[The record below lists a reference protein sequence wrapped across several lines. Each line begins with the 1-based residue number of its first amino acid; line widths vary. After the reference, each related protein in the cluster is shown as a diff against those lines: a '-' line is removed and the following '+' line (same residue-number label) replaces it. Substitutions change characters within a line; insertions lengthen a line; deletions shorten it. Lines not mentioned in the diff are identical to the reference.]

1 MKKMIPKI
9 IHYCWFGD
17 KKPGPI
23 EQKCIASWSKILPDY
38 KIMYWGNE
46 CLKDFDNKYFHQAVE
61 AKKWAFVSDYV
72 RLVALWKYGGMY
84 FDTDEE
90 IVKPLDEFL
99 DHDFVIGS
107 QRCGSSKEISPAL
120 IGTVPHHEIIKHLL
134 DVYEKLEF
142 IKPDGSYNQT
152 PNPVIFA
159 KVLKDFYGVK
169 NTYIKKG
176 RVKITE
182 NCWLYPYTYF
192 CTDNKKAYAIHH
204 YSGSW
209 RPAWRLRD
217 KFRFKLFGKNYLIR
231 KYKYKIKHGIGEPMP
246 QHDNEKIL
254 FSIPTGLHS
263 WFRLIKVG

>member
-1 MKKMIPKI
+1 MIPKI

>member
-1 MKKMIPKI
+1 MIPKI

-17 KKPGPI
+17 KNPGPI

-38 KIMYWGNE
+38 KIKCWGNE
-46 CLKDFDNKYFHQAVE
+46 CLKNFNNKYFCQAVE
-61 AKKWAFVSDYV
+61 SKKWAFASDYV
-72 RLVALWKYGGMY
+72 RLVALWNYGGFY

-90 IVKPLDEFL
+90 IIKPLDAFL

-107 QRCGSSKEISPAL
+107 QRCGSSKEINPAF
-120 IGTVPHHEIIKHLL
+120 IGAVPHHEIIKHFL
-134 DVYEKLEF
+134 DAYDELEF
-142 IKPDGSYNQT
+142 IRPDGSYNQT
-152 PNPVIFA
+152 PNPTLFTN
-159 KVLKDFYGVK
+159 VLKKHYNIE

-192 CTDNKKAYAIHH
+192 CTDNKNAYAIHH

-217 KFRFKLFGKNYLIR
+217 KFSFSFFGKRYLVR

-246 QHDNEKIL
+246 QHDNEQIL

-263 WFRLIKVG
+263 WFKLIKVE

>member
-1 MKKMIPKI
+1 MIPKI

-17 KKPGPI
+17 KKPGPV
-23 EQKCIASWSKILPDY
+23 EQKCIASWSKILPKY
-38 KIMYWGNE
+38 QIIHWGNE
-46 CLKDFDNKYFHQAVE
+46 CLKNFDNKYLCQAVE
-61 AKKWAFVSDYV
+61 AQKWAFVSDYV
-72 RLVALWKYGGMY
+72 RLFALWNYGGFY

-90 IVKPLDEFL
+90 IIKPLDVFL

-107 QRCGSSKEISPAL
+107 QRCGSSKEINPAL
-120 IGTVPHHEIIKHLL
+120 IGAVPHHEIIKHLL
-134 DVYEKLEF
+134 NVYNELEF
-142 IKPDGSYNQT
+142 IRSDGSYNQT
-152 PNPVIFA
+152 PNPTLFTN
-159 KVLKDFYGVK
+159 VLKKNYNIE

-192 CTDNKKAYAIHH
+192 CTDNKNAYAIHH

-217 KFRFKLFGKNYLIR
+217 KFSFSFLGQKYLIR
-231 KYKYKIKHGIGEPMP
+231 KYKYKIKHGVGEPMP
-246 QHDNEKIL
+246 QHSNEKIL